1 MFSFDA
7 TEFDIPDN
15 FRGWFVV
22 TELHVWMLSCRAMK
36 EGPEGKHLRDQLL
49 HKMWADTG
57 ERLKALDIGYSKRK
71 ESLVSLGEQF
81 RAAIFLYD
89 EVRQLM
95 T

>member
-1 MFSFDA
+1 
-7 TEFDIPDN
+7 
-15 FRGWFVV
+15 
-22 TELHVWMLSCRAMK
+22 MK